1 MGPIA
6 QLVELPAHNRM
17 VGGSSPSGPTT
28 FFLFTSL
35 PQSLSCLSRNKYEIH
50 PDYCIAS
57 GFN

>member
-1 MGPIA
+1 
-6 QLVELPAHNRM
+6 
-17 VGGSSPSGPTT
+17 
-28 FFLFTSL
+28 L

>member
-1 MGPIA
+1 
-6 QLVELPAHNRM
+6 
-17 VGGSSPSGPTT
+17 
-28 FFLFTSL
+28 LFTSL